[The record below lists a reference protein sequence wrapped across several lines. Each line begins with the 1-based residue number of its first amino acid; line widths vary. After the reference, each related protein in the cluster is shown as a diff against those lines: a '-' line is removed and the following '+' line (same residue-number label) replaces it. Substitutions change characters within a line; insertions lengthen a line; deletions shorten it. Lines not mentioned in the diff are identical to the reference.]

1 MLVVLWVTF
10 LISCWTLQIR
20 VSEKMSNGPI
30 ILNVDCDMYS
40 SSSQTV
46 KDALC
51 FFMDEEKGNEIAYV
65 QFPQNYENVTKNDVY
80 ASYMRTISE
89 VRIDMYMF
97 KTILQK
103 ISLKPFCLRLLY

>member
-1 MLVVLWVTF
+1 MYGTYAVDF
-10 LISCWTLQIR
+10 ILISCWTLQIR
-20 VSEKMSNGPI
+20 VSEKMSNGLI

-40 SSSQTV
+40 NSSQSV

-65 QFPQNYENVTKNDVY
+65 QFPQNYENVTKNDIY

-89 VRIDMYMF
+89 VRISIYML
-97 KTILQK
+97 KTVL
-103 ISLKPFCLRLLY
+103 